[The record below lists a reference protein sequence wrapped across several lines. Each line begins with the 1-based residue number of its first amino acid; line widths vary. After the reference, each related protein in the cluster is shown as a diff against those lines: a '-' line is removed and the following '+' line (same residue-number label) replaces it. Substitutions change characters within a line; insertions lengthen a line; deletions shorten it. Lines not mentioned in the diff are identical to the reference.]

1 MPWSSS
7 PSRRYRKKQP
17 RRHPFK
23 KRRSTR
29 SITDSLNFRP
39 NILGCNRNSKDRHL
53 PKKRIFQKRL
63 RFNPVRPAVA
73 TAMPFSGEHFA
84 DMMKAQVNRRLDI
97 YSARLNLFAN
107 QRSQLEKIMLLQ
119 FTQMRPRMSGQFM
132 QEGGDG
138 TKSPLIAQRNIDDLA
153 EKTSIRRTISQ
164 IRWDASTREC
174 FS

>member
-1 MPWSSS
+1 
-7 PSRRYRKKQP
+7 
-17 RRHPFK
+17 
-23 KRRSTR
+23 
-29 SITDSLNFRP
+29 
-39 NILGCNRNSKDRHL
+39 
-53 PKKRIFQKRL
+53 
-63 RFNPVRPAVA
+63 
-73 TAMPFSGEHFA
+73 MPFYGEHFA

-164 IRWDASTREC
+164 IR
-174 FS
+174 

>member
-1 MPWSSS
+1 
-7 PSRRYRKKQP
+7 
-17 RRHPFK
+17 
-23 KRRSTR
+23 
-29 SITDSLNFRP
+29 
-39 NILGCNRNSKDRHL
+39 
-53 PKKRIFQKRL
+53 
-63 RFNPVRPAVA
+63 
-73 TAMPFSGEHFA
+73 MPFSGEHFA

-138 TKSPLIAQRNIDDLA
+138 TESPLIAQRNIDDLA

-164 IRWDASTREC
+164 IR
-174 FS
+174 